1 MSKVTEIFGSMVF
14 NDAVMKQRLSKNVYN
29 SLHQTIANRSELD
42 ANVADAVA
50 VAMRDWALERGA
62 THFTHWFQ
70 PMTGVT
76 AEKHDGFI
84 SPTSGGGVIMEFSGK
99 ELIKGEPDA
108 SSFPSG
114 GLRATFEAR
123 GYTAWDPTSYAF
135 IKEDSLCIQ
144 KLIQGSGYSV
154 YQGDVEQQDKP
165 ESLVDGFSGAYYT
178 PAATDV
184 IISKSEQGE
193 RGWLSAGKHSMKL
206 EGNASAKKFMTLVK
220 RLGSLYTR
228 NGATS
233 RIDSLDITDL
243 QLPSGAKLRLQI
255 DGAEA
260 KDIKQLDE
268 FFQVFA
274 EAVKVSAETD
284 IELVIENPN
293 DEDALVK
300 ELKK

>member
-1 MSKVTEIFGSMVF
+1 MLVSLQCDKFMSHGEVRAPLVFHAGLNAVLGDDNGSNSIGKSTFLMVLDFVFG
-14 NDAVMKQRLSKNVYN
+14 
-29 SLHQTIANRSELD
+29 
-42 ANVADAVA
+42 
-50 VAMRDWALERGA
+50 
-62 THFTHWFQ
+62 
-70 PMTGVT
+70 
-76 AEKHDGFI
+76 
-84 SPTSGGGVIMEFSGK
+84 
-99 ELIKGEPDA
+99 
-108 SSFPSG
+108 
-114 GLRATFEAR
+114 
-123 GYTAWDPTSYAF
+123 
-135 IKEDSLCIQ
+135 
-144 KLIQGSGYSV
+144 
-154 YQGDVEQQDKP
+154 GDDYVKKC
-165 ESLVDGFSGAYYT
+165 
-178 PAATDV
+178 TDV
-184 IISKSEQGE
+184 QENVKGHTIKFAFEFDSVMYYFTRNTI
-193 RGWLSAGKHSMKL
+193 
-206 EGNASAKKFMTLVK
+206 ASAKKFMTLVK

-228 NGATS
+228 SGAVS